1 MKVARFVICIIT
13 LPPVSSKRVPT
24 EHARWERGSELLFVC
39 SPFLA
44 VVLSISAS
52 QPPPPPKPPPQPP
65 KPNTPPPHTQF
76 AGEAA
81 PGFRVGVWGGG
92 RGPMGA
98 LPTPRATD
106 PRVWHPGGGDGD
118 KKKAAGSPGDGR
130 VVPGGGGAGAQYLG
144 DSRGA
149 QLALLPPAQVAPGA
163 GGAARARSAGQGPGV
178 REAAACLPSLLPLWR
193 SRGGRRGAGLGGK
206 KRLEKIK
213 LLFTTDSRPDEKK
226 KKTTQHQT
234 LTQITQLNVSS
245 RR

>member
-1 MKVARFVICIIT
+1 MICIIT